1 MSDQHR
7 RSLVKT
13 VSWRITGTGATF
25 LISYLVL
32 GNVMVA
38 GSIAVIQLVANTV
51 LYFVHERIWNIVKWG
66 RH

>member
-1 MSDQHR
+1 VSDQHR

-38 GSIAVIQLVANTV
+38 GSIAVIQLIANTA

>member
-1 MSDQHR
+1 VSDQHR